1 MEDGG
6 LIQMNQELELYDV
19 TIIGGG
25 PAGMYSAFYSGMR
38 DMKTKLIEA
47 RDRLGGRMLFYP
59 EKMIWDVGGVTP
71 ILCEDLI
78 KQLEQQART
87 FDPTFV
93 FEQQI
98 EGFERQSDGTILLTA
113 ASGEQHWTRTVI
125 LAIGY
130 GIYKMAKL
138 ELEGA
143 DRYEVSNLHYTVQE
157 LEPFRGKRVLI
168 SGGGDSAVDWANE
181 LESLA
186 EQVTVVHRRDHFGGL
201 ERNVLRMK
209 ESSVDVRT
217 PYAIEK
223 LHSLSG
229 DRIEEVTIKHTE
241 SGETERLEVDAVI
254 VNHGM
259 KSDFGPIRHWGLDL
273 GEWHV
278 STTERL
284 QTNLPGVFAAGDFVE
299 YGSKLYLI
307 AGTFTDAALAVNSA
321 KLYMDPA
328 AEKVAYVSSHNSR
341 FKEKNKALGVVE
353 E

>member
-1 MEDGG
+1 MD
-6 LIQMNQELELYDV
+6 QQLELYDV

-71 ILCEDLI
+71 ILCANLI
-78 KQLEQQART
+78 KQLEEQART
-87 FDPTFV
+87 FEPTIV

-98 EGFERQSDGTILLTA
+98 EGFERQPDGTIILTA
-113 ASGEQHWTRTVI
+113 ATGEKHWTRTVI
-125 LAIGY
+125 MAIGY

-143 DRYEVSNLHYTVQE
+143 DRYEVTNLHYTVQE

-181 LESLA
+181 LEALA

-201 ERNVLRMK
+201 ERNVIRMR

-217 PYAIEK
+217 PYAVNT
-223 LHSLSG
+223 LHSVSG
-229 DRIEEVTIKHTE
+229 EVIEQVTISHVETGE
-241 SGETERLEVDAVI
+241 SELLEVDAII

-259 KSDFGPIRHWGLDL
+259 KSDFGPIRDWGLDL

-278 STTERL
+278 TTTEKL
-284 QTNLPGVFAAGDFVE
+284 QTNIPGVFAAGDFVD

-321 KLYMDPA
+321 KLYLDPE